1 MSDRYTLTVNGKKY
15 ITTEEKP
22 LLRYLR
28 DDLGLKSV
36 KDGCSEGACGTC
48 TVVVDGKA
56 VKSCVLTTKRAQN
69 KQILTVEGLSEREKE
84 IFVYAF
90 GAAGAVQCGFC
101 TPGMVMCAKALLDQ
115 DPDPDE
121 EQIKKALRGNLCRCT
136 GYKKIVEAEALWYN
150 AARIESILL
159 CWEGGTPVNI
169 KVFRTPAGSG
179 TAEQTELLLTKSI
192 PDGDAS
198 VLLDADILHD
208 GGVNSHFFFELDFGT
223 QVVKSEEYNL
233 LYDENG

>member
-136 GYKKIVEAEALWYN
+136 GYKKIVEAVTLAGALLRGEGAVDAALEAGETFGVGKGAFRADVRDKVLGAFPAN
-150 AARIESILL
+150 ILRHVV
-159 CWEGGTPVNI
+159 GV
-169 KVFRTPAGSG
+169 
-179 TAEQTELLLTKSI
+179 
-192 PDGDAS
+192 DAP
-198 VLLDADILHD
+198 
-208 GGVNSHFFFELDFGT
+208 E
-223 QVVKSEEYNL
+223 KM
-233 LYDENG
+233 